1 MNESWRD
8 RATPL
13 STPGTPGS
21 APGDGSGDEPG
32 GQPGGGRSQ
41 SAISLLIVAAT
52 VIAGA
57 IFARDALTSTVLFL
71 VILLGLVMAHEAAH
85 FFTAKAF
92 GILVH
97 EFAFGFPPRI
107 WGRRI
112 GETLY
117 SINWL
122 PVGGFVRLEG
132 EEAGDGPRSFA
143 SQAAW
148 KRLIVLAAG
157 AVANLL
163 LPIVLFAF
171 ALAIPHQ
178 IPEGRAVVTAVVA
191 GSPAEAAGL
200 QAGDVIV
207 AVAGRDAANIV
218 ETSRFVRLHQGQTF
232 DLEVRRAG
240 DLLHLDVYGR
250 WAPPAGEGP
259 TGISIAPV
267 AVAADGRPYTTTEAQ
282 PPWEALPNAA
292 RMTWDTMILARN
304 EVVGWFKGSGGPQ
317 FAGPVGIAQTTGEVA
332 RSSETTVGAIS
343 PLLELAALLS
353 INLGIMNLLPLPM
366 LDGGRI
372 FFLFIEVLRGGRRIA
387 PEREAIVHM
396 IGFAAFIVLA
406 IVITFADVS
415 RIVGGGGPPQ

>member
-1 MNESWRD
+1 MNESWRE

-13 STPGTPGS
+13 AGS
-21 APGDGSGDEPG
+21 AGAPTPPEGEPG
-32 GQPGGGRSQ
+32 GSRRQT
-41 SAISLLIVAAT
+41 ATSLVIVAAT
-52 VIAGA
+52 VFAGA
-57 IFARDALTSTVLFL
+57 VFARDALTSTVLFL

-92 GILVH
+92 GITVH

-107 WGRRI
+107 WGKRI

-117 SINWL
+117 SINWI
-122 PVGGFVRLEG
+122 PIGGFVRLEG
-132 EEAGDGPRSFA
+132 EEAIEGPRSFA

-148 KRLIVLAAG
+148 KRFIVLAAG

-163 LPIVLFAF
+163 LPILLFAF
-171 ALAIPHQ
+171 ALAVPHQ
-178 IPEGRAVVTAVVA
+178 VAEGRAAVTAVIA

-200 QAGDVIV
+200 QAGDVIL
-207 AVAGRDAANIV
+207 AVAGRDAVNIV
-218 ETSRFVRLHQGQTF
+218 DASRFVRLHQGQTF

-240 DLLHLDVYGR
+240 DPLHLSVYGR

-267 AVAADGRPYTTTEAQ
+267 AVGPDGRPYTRTEAQ
-282 PPWEALPNAA
+282 PPWKALPNAT

-304 EVVGWFKGSGGPQ
+304 EVVGWFKGTGGPQ

-332 RSSETTVGAIS
+332 RSSDTTVGAIS

-372 FFLFIEVLRGGRRIA
+372 FFLLIEVVRGGRRIA

-396 IGFAAFIVLA
+396 VGFAAFIVLA

-415 RIVGGGGPPQ
+415 RILGGGGPPQ

>member
-1 MNESWRD
+1 MNESWRE

-13 STPGTPGS
+13 SGSNGTPAS
-21 APGDGSGDEPG
+21 
-32 GQPGGGRSQ
+32 GGGADGESRGNRLQ
-41 SAISLLIVAAT
+41 TIISLVIVAAA
-52 VIAGA
+52 VIALA
-57 IFARDALTSTVLFL
+57 VFARNALISTALFL

-85 FFTAKAF
+85 FLTAKAF

-107 WGRRI
+107 WGKQI

-122 PVGGFVRLEG
+122 PIGGFVRLEG
-132 EEAGDGPRSFA
+132 EEAAEGPRSFA

-157 AVANLL
+157 AVTNLL
-163 LPIVLFAF
+163 LPIVLFTL
-171 ALAIPHQ
+171 ALSFPHEV
-178 IPEGRAVVTAVVA
+178 PEGRATVTGVVA
-191 GSPAEAAGL
+191 GSPAETAGL
-200 QAGDVIV
+200 KSGDVIL
-207 AVAGRDAANIV
+207 AVAGRDAKNIV
-218 ETSRFVRLHQGQTF
+218 DASRFVRLQQGTTF
-232 DLEVRRAG
+232 DLEIRRAS
-240 DLLHLDVYGR
+240 DTLHVPVYGR

-259 TGISIAPV
+259 TGISIAPA
-267 AVAADGRPYTTTEAQ
+267 AVAPDGRPYTVTEMQ
-282 PPWEALPNAA
+282 PPWQSIPNGT
-292 RMTWDTMILARN
+292 RMAWDTLILARN
-304 EVVGWFKGSGGPQ
+304 EVVGWFKGTGGPT

-332 RSSETTVGAIS
+332 RSSETTAGAIA

-372 FFLFIEVLRGGRRIA
+372 FFLLIEVVRGGKRIA

-406 IVITFADVS
+406 IVVTFADIS
-415 RIVGGGGPPQ
+415 RILGGGAP